1 MAIKS
6 KGKTKARPAPK
17 GPRHG
22 PVPVPKP
29 FAQRRWV
36 QLTALFIVG
45 ILAMMVFVWATDG
58 LRRER
63 ANTKAA
69 SDLASRQ
76 QALSQWKAIL
86 EPQITT
92 VGQLKGDIPPTV
104 ATDVTAAL
112 TALASKK
119 TTTTKVAALD
129 SSANELGKA
138 ADAINKFDL
147 AGTITEKGFDVAAA
161 SALTA
166 SKVEIVEAL
175 RLYQQAAELAALA
188 VGSDKHLGSRLAEH
202 GQAIS
207 VSAATLLQSGWIKYA
222 STLKLSLLSAGGS
235 PSVGTGLSGGGG

>member
-6 KGKTKARPAPK
+6 KGKTKARPASK

-36 QLTALFIVG
+36 QLTALFIAG
-45 ILAMMVFVWATDG
+45 ILAMMVFVWATNG

-63 ANTKAA
+63 ANSKAA
-69 SDLASRQ
+69 TDLASRQ

-86 EPQITT
+86 EPQITA
-92 VGQLKGDIPPTV
+92 VGQLNGDIPPTV

-112 TALASKK
+112 TALVSGK
-119 TTTTKVAALD
+119 TTTTKAAALD
-129 SSANELGKA
+129 SSANELARA
-138 ADAINKFDL
+138 ATAIDKFDL

-161 SALTA
+161 GALTA

-175 RLYQQAAELAALA
+175 HLYQEAAGLAALA
-188 VGSDKHLGSRLAEH
+188 VNSPKPPLKTQLADH
-202 GQAIS
+202 GKAIS
-207 VSAATLLQSGWIKYA
+207 DAAATLLQSGWNKYA
-222 STLKLSLLSAGGS
+222 STLKLSQLSAGGS
-235 PSVGTGLSGGGG
+235 PGVGTGLSGG

>member
-1 MAIKS
+1 MKTYFQYPMPRIRRGLHDRMDRIHGALECLGFICIAIH
-6 KGKTKARPAPK
+6 RM
-17 GPRHG
+17 
-22 PVPVPKP
+22 
-29 FAQRRWV
+29 
-36 QLTALFIVG
+36 L
-45 ILAMMVFVWATDG
+45 

-69 SDLASRQ
+69 TDLANRQ

-112 TALASKK
+112 TALVSKK
-119 TTTTKVAALD
+119 TTTTKAAALA
-129 SSANELGKA
+129 SSADELGKA
-138 ADAINKFDL
+138 ADAIDRFDL

-161 SALTA
+161 GALTA
-166 SKVEIVEAL
+166 SKAEIVQAL

-188 VGSDKHLGSRLAEH
+188 IGSPKHPGLQLAEH

-207 VSAATLLQSGWIKYA
+207 VSAATLLQSGWVKYA
-222 STLKLSLLSAGGS
+222 STLKLSQLSAGGS
-235 PSVGTGLSGGGG
+235 PSVGTGASGG